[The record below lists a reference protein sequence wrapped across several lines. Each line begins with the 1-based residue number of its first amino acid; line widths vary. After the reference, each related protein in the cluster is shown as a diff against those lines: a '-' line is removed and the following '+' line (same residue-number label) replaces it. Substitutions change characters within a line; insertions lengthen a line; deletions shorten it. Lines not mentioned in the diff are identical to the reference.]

1 MTRKEKDRQFHI
13 ISSGQQSWETFCS
26 ITAHVHEEVDAIH
39 LREKKWSASELIS
52 AISLLSEQGVPL
64 RKIIVNERIDVA
76 HMMRTKGVQLAYH
89 AAPPSMVRRTFPNLQ
104 IGCSVHSLA
113 HAVQA
118 ETMGAD
124 WLLYGHV
131 FPTDSK
137 PGIPARGLSL
147 LCDMVEHVS
156 IPVIALGGVT
166 PENTEEVMA
175 TGVAGIAVLSGVF
188 LAQDPLIAA
197 KEYRNK
203 LMI

>member
-13 ISSGQQSWETFCS
+13 ISSGQQSWETFRS
-26 ITAHVHEEVDAIH
+26 RTEPLQEEVNASH

-131 FPTDSK
+131 FQTDSI
-137 PGIPARGLSL
+137 PVIPARGLSL
-147 LCDMVEHVS
+147 MCDKVKH
-156 IPVIALGGVT
+156 
-166 PENTEEVMA
+166 
-175 TGVAGIAVLSGVF
+175 
-188 LAQDPLIAA
+188 
-197 KEYRNK
+197 
-203 LMI
+203 